1 MNNHAQIGIIGLG
14 AMGQGLALNIAE
26 KGYRISVFNRH
37 LDGVEENV
45 VQDFMAKS
53 EHRETMAGFDELDS
67 FVQSLAAPRK
77 ILLLVSAGAAVDEV
91 IENLT
96 PFLKAGD
103 LIIDGGNS
111 HYRDTERRLQDLSTM
126 NIDYLG
132 AGISGGLDGA
142 RYGPAIMVGG
152 TGYEKVSDLLCSIAA
167 QDNSGK
173 PCCDYIGAG
182 GTGHYVKMV
191 HNGIEYAEMQLL
203 AEVYQIL
210 RYYCQVE
217 PQEIASIFNTWR
229 DTDLDSYL
237 LKVTADILTQ
247 MDGDEPFIDKVLDK
261 AGQKGT
267 GSWSVTSAMG
277 LGVPSSTISEALMA
291 RYLSEMKDDRLRAE
305 KKYNLPRKTFSGD
318 KKKFINSVRDGY
330 RGARIINHAIGFHL
344 LREARS
350 TNEWQAGLSDI
361 ARIWTKGCIIQS
373 QLMGQLAIILESG
386 NSVLLHDDI
395 VGYLQ
400 SSTPALKELVA
411 AGLGAG
417 YSLPVFSAALNYY
430 LGYTQ
435 GQSPANLIQAQ
446 RYHFGNHSFDRMD

>member
-1 MNNHAQIGIIGLG
+1 MNSHAQIGIIGLG

-45 VQDFMAKS
+45 AQDFVAKS
-53 EHRETMAGFDELDS
+53 EHRDTMVGFDEWGP

-77 ILLLVSAGAAVDEV
+77 ILLLVSAGGSVDEV

-103 LIIDGGNS
+103 LIVDGGNS
-111 HYRDTERRLQDLSTM
+111 HHRDTERRLQDLETM

-132 AGISGGLDGA
+132 VGISGGPDGA
-142 RYGPAIMVGG
+142 RQGPAIMVGG
-152 TGYEKVSDLLCSIAA
+152 TGYEKASNLLCSIAA
-167 QDNSGK
+167 QDSSGK
-173 PCCDYIGAG
+173 DCCSYIGAG
-182 GTGHYVKMV
+182 GAGHYVKMV

-203 AEVYQIL
+203 AEVYQLL

-217 PQEIASIFNTWR
+217 PQKIAGIFNTWQEA
-229 DTDLDSYL
+229 DLASYL
-237 LKVTADILTQ
+237 LRITADILAQ
-247 MDGDEPFIDKVLDK
+247 KDGDEPFIDKVLDN

-267 GSWSVTSAMG
+267 GSWSVASAMD
-277 LGVPSSTISEALMA
+277 LGVPGSTISEALMA
-291 RYLSEMKDDRLRAE
+291 RYLSGMKDERLRAE

-318 KKKFINSVRDGY
+318 KQEFINNIQDGY
-330 RGARIINHAIGFHL
+330 LGARMINHAVGFHL
-344 LREARS
+344 LREARN
-350 TNEWQAGLSDI
+350 TNEWQAGISEI

-373 QLMGQLAIILESG
+373 QLMTELVGMLESDD
-386 NSVLLHDDI
+386 SVLLHDDI
-395 VGYLQ
+395 VGLLQ
-400 SSTPALKELVA
+400 SCTPALKQLVA
-411 AGLGAG
+411 TGLDAG

-446 RYHFGNHSFDRMD
+446 RNHFGNHPFERID

>member
-1 MNNHAQIGIIGLG
+1 MNSHAQIGIIGLG

-45 VQDFMAKS
+45 AQDFVAKS
-53 EHRETMAGFDELDS
+53 EHRDTMVGFDEWGP

-103 LIIDGGNS
+103 IIVDGGNS
-111 HYRDTERRLQDLSTM
+111 HHRDTERRLQDLETM

-132 AGISGGLDGA
+132 AGISGGPDGTQ
-142 RYGPAIMVGG
+142 RGPAIMVGG
-152 TGYEKVSDLLCSIAA
+152 TGFEKVSDLLCSIAA

-173 PCCDYIGAG
+173 ACCSYIGAG
-182 GTGHYVKMV
+182 GAGHYVKMV

-203 AEVYQIL
+203 AEVYQLL

-217 PQEIASIFNTWR
+217 PQNIAGIFNTWQEA
-229 DTDLDSYL
+229 DLASYL
-237 LKVTADILTQ
+237 LRITADILAQ
-247 MDGDEPFIDKVLDK
+247 KDGDEPFIDKVLDN

-267 GSWSVTSAMG
+267 GSWSVASAMD
-277 LGVPSSTISEALMA
+277 LGVPGSTISEALMA
-291 RYLSEMKDDRLRAE
+291 RYLSGMKDERLRAE

-318 KKKFINSVRDGY
+318 KQEFINNIQDGY
-330 RGARIINHAIGFHL
+330 LGARMINHAVGFHL
-344 LREARS
+344 LREARN
-350 TNEWQAGLSDI
+350 TNEWQAGISEI

-373 QLMGQLAIILESG
+373 QLMTELVGMLESDD
-386 NSVLLHDDI
+386 SVLLHDDI
-395 VGYLQ
+395 VGHLQ
-400 SSTPALKELVA
+400 SSTPALKQLVA
-411 AGLGAG
+411 AGLDAG

-446 RYHFGNHSFDRMD
+446 RYYFGNHPFERID

>member
-1 MNNHAQIGIIGLG
+1 MNSHAQIGIIGLG

-45 VQDFMAKS
+45 AQDFVAKN
-53 EHRETMAGFDELDS
+53 EHRETMAGFDELVP
-67 FVQSLAAPRK
+67 FVQSLTAPRK
-77 ILLLVSAGAAVDEV
+77 IFLLVSAGAAVDEV
-91 IENLT
+91 IENLK

-111 HYRDTERRLQDLSTM
+111 RYQDTERRLQDLETM

-132 AGISGGLDGA
+132 AGISGGPDGTQ
-142 RYGPAIMVGG
+142 RGPAIMVGG
-152 TGYEKVSDLLCSIAA
+152 TGFEKVSDLLCSIAA

-173 PCCDYIGAG
+173 ACCSYIGAG
-182 GTGHYVKMV
+182 GAGHYVKMV
-191 HNGIEYAEMQLL
+191 HNGIEYSEMQLL
-203 AEVYQIL
+203 AEVYHLL

-217 PQEIASIFNTWR
+217 PQEIAVIFKTWQKA
-229 DTDLDSYL
+229 DLASYL
-237 LKVTADILTQ
+237 LRITADILAQ
-247 MDGDEPFIDKVLDK
+247 KDGNKPFIDKVLDK

-267 GSWSVTSAMG
+267 GSWSVASAMDLG
-277 LGVPSSTISEALMA
+277 LPSSTISEALMA
-291 RYLSEMKDDRLRAE
+291 RYLSGMRDERLRAE

-318 KKKFINSVRDGY
+318 KQKFINSVRDGY

-350 TNEWQAGLSDI
+350 THEWQAGLSDI

-373 QLMGQLAIILESG
+373 QLMGELVVILESDD
-386 NSVLLHDDI
+386 SVLLHDDI
-395 VGYLQ
+395 VGHLQ
-400 SSTPALKELVA
+400 SCIPALKQLVA
-411 AGLGAG
+411 AGLDAG

-446 RYHFGNHSFDRMD
+446 RNHFGGHPFERVG

>member
-1 MNNHAQIGIIGLG
+1 MNSHAQIGIIGLG

-45 VQDFMAKS
+45 AQDFVAKS
-53 EHRETMAGFDELDS
+53 EHRDTMVGFDEWGP

-103 LIIDGGNS
+103 LIVDGGNS
-111 HYRDTERRLQDLSTM
+111 HHRDTERRLQDLETM

-132 AGISGGLDGA
+132 AGISGGPDGA
-142 RYGPAIMVGG
+142 RQGPAIMVGG
-152 TGYEKVSDLLCSIAA
+152 TGYEKASNLLCSIAA
-167 QDNSGK
+167 QDSSGK
-173 PCCDYIGAG
+173 DCCSYIGAG
-182 GTGHYVKMV
+182 GAGHYVKMV

-203 AEVYQIL
+203 AEVYQLL

-217 PQEIASIFNTWR
+217 PQKIAGIFNTWQEA
-229 DTDLDSYL
+229 DLASYL
-237 LKVTADILTQ
+237 LRITADILAQ
-247 MDGDEPFIDKVLDK
+247 KDGDEPFIDKVLDN

-267 GSWSVTSAMG
+267 GSWSVASAMD
-277 LGVPSSTISEALMA
+277 LGVPGSTISEALMA
-291 RYLSEMKDDRLRAE
+291 RYLSGMKDERLRAE

-318 KKKFINSVRDGY
+318 KQEFINNIQDGY
-330 RGARIINHAIGFHL
+330 LGARMINHAVGFHL
-344 LREARS
+344 LREARN
-350 TNEWQAGLSDI
+350 TNEWQAGISEI

-373 QLMGQLAIILESG
+373 QLMTELVGMLESDD
-386 NSVLLHDDI
+386 SVLLHDDI
-395 VGYLQ
+395 VGLLQ
-400 SSTPALKELVA
+400 SCTPALKQLVA
-411 AGLGAG
+411 TGLDAG

-446 RYHFGNHSFDRMD
+446 RNHFGNHPFERID

>member
-1 MNNHAQIGIIGLG
+1 MNCHAQIGIIGLG

-45 VQDFMAKS
+45 AQNFVAKS
-53 EHRETMAGFDELDS
+53 EHRETMVGFDEWGP

-77 ILLLVSAGAAVDEV
+77 ILLLVSAGGSVDEV

-103 LIIDGGNS
+103 LIVDGGNS
-111 HYRDTERRLQDLSTM
+111 HHRDTERRLQDLETM

-132 AGISGGLDGA
+132 AGISGGPDGA
-142 RYGPAIMVGG
+142 RQGPAIMVGG
-152 TGYEKVSDLLCSIAA
+152 TGYEKASNLLCSIAA
-167 QDNSGK
+167 QDSSGK
-173 PCCDYIGAG
+173 DCCSYIGAG
-182 GTGHYVKMV
+182 GAGHYVKMV

-203 AEVYQIL
+203 AEVYQLL

-217 PQEIASIFNTWR
+217 PQKIAGIFNTWQEA
-229 DTDLDSYL
+229 DLASYL
-237 LKVTADILTQ
+237 LRITADILAQ
-247 MDGDEPFIDKVLDK
+247 KDGDEPFIDKVLDK

-267 GSWSVTSAMG
+267 GSWSVASAMD
-277 LGVPSSTISEALMA
+277 LGVPGSTISEALMA
-291 RYLSEMKDDRLRAE
+291 RYLSGMKDERLRAE

-318 KKKFINSVRDGY
+318 KQEFINNIQDGY
-330 RGARIINHAIGFHL
+330 LGARMINHAVGFHL
-344 LREARS
+344 LREARN
-350 TNEWQAGLSDI
+350 TNEWQAGISEI

-373 QLMGQLAIILESG
+373 QLMTELVGMLESDD
-386 NSVLLHDDI
+386 SVLLHDDI
-395 VGYLQ
+395 VGLLQ
-400 SSTPALKELVA
+400 SCTPALKQLVA
-411 AGLGAG
+411 TGLDAG

-446 RYHFGNHSFDRMD
+446 RNHFGNHPFERID

>member
-1 MNNHAQIGIIGLG
+1 MNSHAQIGIIGLG

-45 VQDFMAKS
+45 AQDFVAKS
-53 EHRETMAGFDELDS
+53 EHRDTMVGFDEWGP

-103 LIIDGGNS
+103 LIVDGGNS
-111 HYRDTERRLQDLSTM
+111 HHRDTERRLQDLETM

-132 AGISGGLDGA
+132 AGISGGPDGA
-142 RYGPAIMVGG
+142 RQGPAIMVGG
-152 TGYEKVSDLLCSIAA
+152 TGYEKASNLLCSIAA
-167 QDNSGK
+167 QDSSGK
-173 PCCDYIGAG
+173 DCCSYIGAG
-182 GTGHYVKMV
+182 GAGHYVKMV

-203 AEVYQIL
+203 AEVYQLL

-217 PQEIASIFNTWR
+217 PQKIAGIFNTWQEA
-229 DTDLDSYL
+229 DLASYL
-237 LKVTADILTQ
+237 LRITADILAQ

-267 GSWSVTSAMG
+267 GSWSVASAMD
-277 LGVPSSTISEALMA
+277 LGVPGSTISEALMA
-291 RYLSEMKDDRLRAE
+291 RYLSGMKDERLRAE

-318 KKKFINSVRDGY
+318 KQEFINNIQDGY
-330 RGARIINHAIGFHL
+330 RGARIINHAVGFHL
-344 LREARS
+344 LREARN
-350 TNEWQAGLSDI
+350 TNEWQAGISEI

-373 QLMGQLAIILESG
+373 QLMVDLVGILKSDD
-386 NSVLLHDDI
+386 SVLLHDDI
-395 VGYLQ
+395 VGHLQ
-400 SSTPALKELVA
+400 SSTPDLKQLVA
-411 AGLGAG
+411 AGLDGG
-417 YSLPVFSAALNYY
+417 YALPVFSAALNYY

-435 GQSPANLIQAQ
+435 RRRI
-446 RYHFGNHSFDRMD
+446 

>member
-1 MNNHAQIGIIGLG
+1 MNSPAQIGIIGLG

-45 VQDFMAKS
+45 AQDFVAKN
-53 EHRETMAGFDELDS
+53 EHRETMAGFDELVP
-67 FVQSLAAPRK
+67 FVQSLTAPRK
-77 ILLLVSAGAAVDEV
+77 IFLLVSAGAAVDEV
-91 IENLT
+91 IENLK

-111 HYRDTERRLQDLSTM
+111 RYQDTERRLQDLETM

-132 AGISGGLDGA
+132 AGISGGPDGTQ
-142 RYGPAIMVGG
+142 RGPAIMVGG
-152 TGYEKVSDLLCSIAA
+152 TGFEKVSDLLCSIAA

-173 PCCDYIGAG
+173 ACCSYIGAG
-182 GTGHYVKMV
+182 GAGHYVKMV

-203 AEVYQIL
+203 AEVYHLL

-217 PQEIASIFNTWR
+217 PQEIAVIFKTWQKA
-229 DTDLDSYL
+229 DLASYL
-237 LKVTADILTQ
+237 LRITADILAQ
-247 MDGDEPFIDKVLDK
+247 KDGNKPFIDKVLDK

-267 GSWSVTSAMG
+267 GSWSVASAMDLG
-277 LGVPSSTISEALMA
+277 LPSSTISEALMA
-291 RYLSEMKDDRLRAE
+291 RYLSGMKDERLRAE

-318 KKKFINSVRDGY
+318 KQKFINNVRDGY

-373 QLMGQLAIILESG
+373 QLMGELVVILESDD
-386 NSVLLHDDI
+386 SVLLYDDI
-395 VGYLQ
+395 VGHLQ
-400 SSTPALKELVA
+400 SCTPALKQLVA
-411 AGLGAG
+411 AGLDAG
-417 YSLPVFSAALNYY
+417 YSLPVFSASLNYY
-430 LGYTQ
+430 LGYSQ

-446 RYHFGNHSFDRMD
+446 RNHFGGHPFERVG

>member
-1 MNNHAQIGIIGLG
+1 MNSHAQIGIIGLG

-45 VQDFMAKS
+45 AQDFVAKS
-53 EHRETMAGFDELDS
+53 EHRDTMVGFDEWGP

-103 LIIDGGNS
+103 LIVDGGNS
-111 HYRDTERRLQDLSTM
+111 HHRDTERRLQDLETM

-132 AGISGGLDGA
+132 VGISGGPDGA
-142 RYGPAIMVGG
+142 RQGPAIMVGG
-152 TGYEKVSDLLCSIAA
+152 TGYEKASNLLCSIAA
-167 QDNSGK
+167 QYSSGK
-173 PCCDYIGAG
+173 DCCSYIGAG
-182 GTGHYVKMV
+182 GAGHYVKMV

-203 AEVYQIL
+203 AEVYQLL

-217 PQEIASIFNTWR
+217 PQKIAGIFNTWQEA
-229 DTDLDSYL
+229 DLASYL
-237 LKVTADILTQ
+237 LRITADILAQ
-247 MDGDEPFIDKVLDK
+247 KDGDEPFIDKVLDN

-267 GSWSVTSAMG
+267 GSWSVASAMD
-277 LGVPSSTISEALMA
+277 LGVPGSTISEALMA
-291 RYLSEMKDDRLRAE
+291 RYLSGMKDERLRAE

-318 KKKFINSVRDGY
+318 KQEFINNIQDGY
-330 RGARIINHAIGFHL
+330 LGARMINHAVGFHL
-344 LREARS
+344 LREARN
-350 TNEWQAGLSDI
+350 TNEWQAGISEI

-373 QLMGQLAIILESG
+373 QLMTELVGMLESDD
-386 NSVLLHDDI
+386 SVLLHDDI
-395 VGYLQ
+395 VGLLQ
-400 SSTPALKELVA
+400 SCTPALKQLVA
-411 AGLGAG
+411 TGLDAG

-446 RYHFGNHSFDRMD
+446 RNHFGNHPFERID